1 MIVFDKK
8 KKGKPFNPSVPGVGE
23 GLTGWSVEWQHID
36 GTVSHTELE
45 RLKDVKDIPAYAAFS
60 GIIIYRKTI
69 SLPTTKTLNLGK
81 VYGESELSVNGVS
94 KGVQWYG
101 RRVFVLEKGVNQL
114 EIRVMATM
122 GNYLKTLTKN
132 PIAQY
137 WTNEKRKD
145 QPIQSIGMAGPVT
158 IY

>member
-1 MIVFDKK
+1 
-8 KKGKPFNPSVPGVGE
+8 
-23 GLTGWSVEWQHID
+23 
-36 GTVSHTELE
+36 LE
-45 RLKDVKDIPAYAAFS
+45 KLKDAKDIPAYAAFS

-101 RRVFVLEKGVNQL
+101 RRVFVLEKGVNRL
-114 EIRVMATM
+114 EIRVTATM